1 MTPNIRP
8 ANQRAH
14 RGWIPGEHRG
24 DDYGHASG
32 DQIYAINEGIVEY
45 VYDGTGNNSGWG
57 RRIIIRHTDRATS
70 SYNHMGPGGVL
81 VKRGDRVRIGQH
93 IAIMGSSGK
102 STAKHLHHEIYID
115 GQRVNPS
122 LWIGKVL
129 PGTPSI
135 APAPASAGGGSR
147 VRVVARTVNARVA
160 PNTSAKANRKL
171 AAGVI
176 GNFDGFIRGERVTQN
191 GITSDIWFRGAYNG
205 EFFWSGNF
213 TSQSTDGL
221 ADLGSQAAPAPAPAK
236 RRYVHIVSN
245 WIVYQTE
252 QHALQ
257 ADPKWG
263 TVPPGDYLVLSDG
276 GPGKP
281 VQIQAPGQNGVRF
294 DGPAWIGSS
303 KTAAPQIW
311 K

>member
-8 ANQRAH
+8 ANQPAH

-24 DDYGHASG
+24 DDYGWASG
-32 DQIYAINEGIVEY
+32 DDIFAINDGIVEY
-45 VYDGTGNNSGWG
+45 VYDGPGNNSDWG
-57 RRIIIRHTDRATS
+57 RRIIIRHTNRATS
-70 SYNHMGPGGVL
+70 TYNHMDAGGVL
-81 VKRGDRVRIGQH
+81 VRRGDRVSKGQK

-135 APAPASAGGGSR
+135 AGAPASSGGSR
-147 VRVVARTVNARVA
+147 VRVVARTVNARQA

-171 AAGVI
+171 AAGVV
-176 GNFDGFIRGERVTQN
+176 GNFDGFIRGERVSQN
-191 GITSDIWFRGAYNG
+191 GITTDIWFRGAYNG
-205 EFFWSGNF
+205 EFFWAGNF

-221 ADLGSQAAPAPAPAK
+221 ADLGSHAAPAPQPVK

-245 WIVYQTE
+245 WVVYPSE
-252 QHALQ
+252 QAALN
-257 ADPKWG
+257 AKPRLG
-263 TVPPGDYLVLSDG
+263 TVPPGDYLITSDG
-276 GPGKP
+276 RSGKP
-281 VQIQAPGQNGVRF
+281 VEIQAPGQAGVRHA
-294 DGPAWIGSS
+294 GKVWIGSRY
-303 KTAAPQIW
+303 TGAPQIW